1 MSGQDTSVRTA
12 LTHAGRSVLP
22 ETTQANP
29 RLRQVIADRREI
41 AAMTR
46 DRVSSPIAAFKF
58 YALTTPGKLVVLM
71 VAMVLACLL
80 TGWYSSST
88 LNERSQTLESLID
101 RSEPLAESAE
111 VLYSSLSVADAAANS
126 AFISGGRETPE
137 LRRLYA
143 DAIASSGTALVAS
156 ADGGSSADTAPGTG
170 IPIRDDLD
178 TMAVQIPSYTGVIEA
193 ARTNNRLGNPVGS
206 AYLVQASTLMQDDI
220 LPAAQRLYDQR
231 SAAISEPQRTLTVPP
246 WGVYV
251 ALFGTIAILVGS
263 GRYLARRTRRHFNL
277 GLVGA
282 LTALGLGTL
291 WLLITGLTSVAAA
304 NTAKNSGAEPLHEL
318 TTMRIITQQ
327 ARSVE
332 TLSLVRRSDP
342 GLLDRDF
349 NAAIDQIRTKTA
361 ALMAEHG
368 DDAGVAEPLREVQ
381 ESIGQWER
389 AHQEVG
395 QRLAAGDFVA
405 ARALTIGTGDIST
418 ATGYEQVN
426 TSLLTAIDQTRGTFR
441 DNIHTAQQLLGYTG
455 TGIGWLCV
463 VAGFAAAGGLIPR
476 IREYR

>member
-1 MSGQDTSVRTA
+1 
-12 LTHAGRSVLP
+12 
-22 ETTQANP
+22 
-29 RLRQVIADRREI
+29 
-41 AAMTR
+41 
-46 DRVSSPIAAFKF
+46 
-58 YALTTPGKLVVLM
+58 
-71 VAMVLACLL
+71 
-80 TGWYSSST
+80 
-88 LNERSQTLESLID
+88 
-101 RSEPLAESAE
+101 
-111 VLYSSLSVADAAANS
+111 VADAAANS

-304 NTAKNSGAEPLHEL
+304 NTAKNAGADPLHDL

-332 TLSLVRRSDP
+332 TLSLVRRTAP
-342 GLLDRDF
+342 AQLDQDF
-349 NAAIDQIRTKTA
+349 TTSIERIQDLAGRLIAAHPDEPRIT
-361 ALMAEHG
+361 
-368 DDAGVAEPLREVQ
+368 EPLEDAQR
-381 ESIGQWER
+381 SIQAWGRSHRQAAEL
-389 AHQEVG
+389 
-395 QRLAAGDFVA
+395 LAGGDFA
-405 ARALTIGTGDIST
+405 GARELTIGTGDAST
-418 ATGYEQVN
+418 SAGYNDVN
-426 TSLLTAIDQTRGTFR
+426 DALLLAINDTRNTFR
-441 DNIHTAQQLLGYTG
+441 DKIHTAQQLLGFTG
-455 TGIGWLCV
+455 TGIGLLCLL
-463 VAGFAAAGGLIPR
+463 AAAAVVGGLIPR